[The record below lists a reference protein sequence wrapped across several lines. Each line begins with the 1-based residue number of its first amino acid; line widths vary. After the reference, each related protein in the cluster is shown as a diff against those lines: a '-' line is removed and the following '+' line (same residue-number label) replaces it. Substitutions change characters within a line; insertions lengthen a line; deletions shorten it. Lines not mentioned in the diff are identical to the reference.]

1 MKRKKIVVALGHKA
15 LGTTLPEQKA
25 AVKRSAKVIAD
36 LVAAGADVVITH
48 SNAPQVGMI
57 HMAMNE
63 FGKMHTDYSAAPM
76 SVCSAMSEGYI
87 GYDLQNAIRA
97 ELLRRGI
104 FKTTSTI
111 LTQVE
116 VDPYD
121 DAFNNPVKLIGRT
134 LTKEEADAEEEK
146 GNYVTKTEDGY
157 RRIVAAPKPQDI
169 VEIDSIRLLLDAG
182 QVVIAAG
189 GGGIPVLPQN
199 EELKGA
205 SAVIEKDLTSGLMA
219 EMLNADM
226 LMILT
231 SVENVSINYGTPDEK
246 PLEHIT
252 VADAKKYIAEGQF
265 GENSMLPKM
274 EAAVSFLEKGIGRTA
289 VITSIDSALAG
300 FQGKTGTI
308 IERNAVAEIHIDLLL
323 FHLRGAAVA
332 DVRKRVRIAE
342 ALFRVLELVDFTL
355 LLRIPDFQELLVIFP
370 RHEKVEIIVP
380 RNKAAVADCTDT
392 AAAAEIT
399 GQMVSLAPVVKHDG
413 HFQIFFLQPAPNFV
427 LGIKHLFS
435 PLPLRSG

>member
-1 MKRKKIVVALGHKA
+1 MSEKIVVVALGHKA
-15 LGTTLPEQKA
+15 LGTTLPEQKVATKA
-25 AVKRSAKVIAD
+25 AAKAIAD
-36 LVAAGADVVITH
+36 LVEEGAKVVISH
-48 SNAPQVGMI
+48 SNGPQIGMI
-57 HMAMNE
+57 HTAMNE
-63 FGKMHTDYSAAPM
+63 FGKTHPDYTFAPM
-76 SVCSAMSEGYI
+76 SVCSAMSQGYI
-87 GYDLQNAIRA
+87 GYDLQNAIRS
-97 ELLRRGI
+97 EFISRGI
-104 FKTTSTI
+104 YKPVATI
-111 LTQVE
+111 LTQTVI
-116 VDPYD
+116 DPYD
-121 DAFNNPVKLIGRT
+121 DAFADPEKIIGRV
-134 LTKEEADAEEEK
+134 LTEEEAEAEEEK

-308 IERNAVAEIHIDLLL
+308 IE
-323 FHLRGAAVA
+323 
-332 DVRKRVRIAE
+332 
-342 ALFRVLELVDFTL
+342 
-355 LLRIPDFQELLVIFP
+355 
-370 RHEKVEIIVP
+370 
-380 RNKAAVADCTDT
+380 
-392 AAAAEIT
+392 
-399 GQMVSLAPVVKHDG
+399 
-413 HFQIFFLQPAPNFV
+413 
-427 LGIKHLFS
+427 
-435 PLPLRSG
+435 